1 MRPPEAAFGRERPA
15 KYATESSPI
24 LLLAEAEIRKLAI
37 ELHGTLDSVDI
48 LLNIV
53 GGIYARGE
61 PTTDGVEKTLALN
74 HLAPCLLTTLL
85 LDPVRAARR
94 GQRRTL
100 PEIEVHL
107 ALEMLSAEPQQ
118 SEMSMSGKTVLITG
132 ATSGLGLATA
142 LLLAERGAEVVMVG
156 RDRTRSNFMR
166 TEVANVLPAARR
178 SCSSQTCRRR
188 QRSIVWLKSFTEV
201 SRGSMS

>member
-85 LDPVRAARR
+85 LDPVRAAPR

-100 PEIEVHL
+100 PEIEVTPGN
-107 ALEMLSAEPQQ
+107 AEHRTTAERNVDEREDGPHHGGD
-118 SEMSMSGKTVLITG
+118 EWTRVGHG
-132 ATSGLGLATA
+132 PATSGTWCGS
-142 LLLAERGAEVVMVG
+142 
-156 RDRTRSNFMR
+156 RDGGT
-166 TEVANVLPAARR
+166 
-178 SCSSQTCRRR
+178 
-188 QRSIVWLKSFTEV
+188 
-201 SRGSMS
+201 